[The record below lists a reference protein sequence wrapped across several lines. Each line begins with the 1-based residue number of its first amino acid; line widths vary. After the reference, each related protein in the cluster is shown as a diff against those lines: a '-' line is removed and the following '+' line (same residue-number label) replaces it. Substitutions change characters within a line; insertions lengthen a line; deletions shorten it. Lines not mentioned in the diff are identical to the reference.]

1 MESLTNYKTFEDD
14 KKSIDDKI
22 SMLERY
28 ILAEDKE
35 GFFNTLVFNSDT
47 YLYMKL
53 NDMLNKGEDIST
65 FLTGPLENYFDDV
78 ENSLKLEILFKDL
91 SLKISK
97 EQNPDARRKMLDRFN
112 TEFLVIGF
120 DYPKPQE
127 VKKSDGIVS
136 TTEVKHT
143 SELSVSTLQSLNLEE
158 CRKSLESTPITSYPN
173 MGQFRPNGSLSITD
187 FSSLLEKFPNHFKT
201 FLSVMPHFANIQNLP
216 QLLVNH
222 YKKVNL
228 KTKNFQFEAWILTK
242 MTLEQITQ
250 LVELLPEVLESFVV
264 VSQLL
269 TKRFESGYKKLS
281 QTQDK
286 ITFATQILNYVR
298 GLKLHATLNKLEY
311 DSLKEIAFLE
321 MSQGVFNAAS
331 FEALVNDP
339 LNILHF
345 FEQKEKL
352 KNKSINKSYDWT
364 GIHHFTYTNNSE
376 EEYYKAYLGH
386 QFESGRDYT
395 EFTDHFTESWLKPIF
410 FTYKLRKGEKL
421 NNVTLTFSEIELN
434 TLRDKRE
441 LNILPE
447 TSFKPDKDG
456 EVKIH
461 MHLKN
466 ISNLTVNIHQ
476 IEAENYY
483 KSSKQAIQAKMD
495 LSGAIPKWTR
505 SYEYK
510 LPPIQAAKRTF
521 DFPELKEFKRGVFII
536 EFVGDG
542 LSSRALIR
550 KGNLNLMR
558 DSTNEGHAFYILDED
573 KQVCV
578 GESAQLAIGTDVYK
592 ADATGQILVA
602 YRDTD
607 ITNQAII
614 SFEGHAELC
623 SLNIPKTDITLGCS
637 LLFNEESLESSKLA
651 TFILQP
657 KLFAFRRMISVSKL
671 KDVKVMITS
680 QNTRNVRH
688 SKIVEN
694 LTCEEGQDLVVDYM
708 VPSKTSQIV
717 IELKAVV
724 HDEVTDKKIPLSS
737 KKTINLSRRDEQEA
751 LCDLYL
757 KQEKDGYKVRLLGKN
772 GERYPGYLVRVT
784 LASNSVT
791 KTAAAVLETDAN
803 GEVHLGPLPDIYS
816 VNAALQTAPSAF
828 KNINKTW
835 VIDTL
840 EKFKNFPDEFDIAEG
855 EDLCLPA
862 FGDHHDGKQYTLVR
876 TDENFDT
883 VYEYLPN
890 KIIKEGQ
897 LLYVSSLKD
906 GYYVFYYNQLRD
918 LKKVTLRVHKA
929 RRWGAKQT
937 HLIKDDVVI
946 RAVNQSNYL
955 TYTGLKV
962 SDSDVEL
969 RVLSN
974 EPETVKVHVL
984 GFNYFP
990 DNVSLLTGSLKEVVL
1005 KEKSEWTY
1013 FAENAHEFYSE
1024 KELSDELKY
1033 TMERKNRQ
1041 TFMGNTL
1048 EKPSGLLK
1056 RDFSQKTKADSENL
1070 GQEKDYTKRLLS
1082 TAPSNRSVTLSRF
1095 ETQSAGAANIKL
1107 ELLNSFLQD
1116 RGTVISN
1123 GSVDAEGLVSLDAS
1137 RLKPF
1142 STALL
1147 IIEDKNNFICETI
1160 SLGTKEPVTRDLRL
1174 ENSREAN
1181 KVYLHERTV
1190 QNLSANT
1197 VHKIKDANNTEYAY
1211 IDSLGF
1217 LTEILKLLSSKRE
1230 LDEWSFIKD
1239 WAELSADEQLKK
1251 YDKFASHEFHL
1262 FTYFKDRDFFEMVIK
1277 THIVNKNEKSF
1288 IDYFL
1293 LEDKTAMRKFLDP
1306 VNVHRLNIIEKS
1318 LLIYALK
1325 DTDKDKC
1332 TKLYELLKL
1341 FKDKTPE
1348 SQLIY
1353 NSVFDTILKAE
1364 EPKTGD
1370 VKDNNHT
1377 VGTSFGSGSHVAQIG
1392 PNVSI
1397 PNPVL
1402 ANVVFSPPDN
1412 NPMIKENRGSSQSFR
1427 TMGVTDEFV
1436 ERQYFFKE
1444 TIPLDVT
1451 QFWLD
1456 FIHHHLN
1463 AKAGEPFL
1471 SPNFMLN
1478 PRSNTEFLAILAVL
1492 DLGYQR
1498 ADNLVQTDPDN
1509 QAGFVLKPTQPTILF
1524 CKEIKERKDERMEL
1538 DMIIAQQF
1546 LDFYDR
1552 NERAKDGSIKLKKV
1566 NDFVIGKI
1574 YASRIALTN
1583 LSDVE
1588 SEITLLSEIPQG
1600 SIPIKSQDYLRSNI
1614 IKLRPLTTEIS
1625 EFLFYFP
1632 SPGEYTCYPAAITK
1646 DGCLVSSANIT
1657 GSLKV
1662 YEKAPKTEL
1671 KTMKDILSVGSTQDI
1686 LHFMKTENIVDENVF
1701 KFSDIYWLL
1710 KDKVFYDAVCQIL
1723 EDRFIFDQNV
1733 FSFSLYHADMPRLKF
1748 YLAKR
1753 FEGRRI
1759 TVRELDIYFLQNELL
1774 EIDDFKFREYYPL
1787 INPRVHDIGEYKH
1800 NILNRGF
1807 MNTYIT
1813 FLKYLLDKGTPQS
1826 KDYFYLAIYFLL
1838 QDRVDDVLSIFPK
1851 INKNDLLGR
1860 EMLIQYDYLCA
1871 YLDLY
1876 TDYPKFTKAREIC
1889 IGYLTYPIY
1898 TWRNKFIEL
1907 ANQIAEFDGQVE
1919 ISKIVTEEG
1928 ANTSKAKVGQKQPS
1942 MEANI
1947 QSTSVKVQTR
1957 HLSSFTLKFYEVNLE
1972 MMFSQDPFM
1981 EKDSNIFSFIAPS
1994 AVVSRDLVDEDQ
2006 DITTEVS
2013 IPVELQ
2019 AKNLLIQVI
2028 YSDGK
2033 TKSLTYFPCAFQTFV
2048 IENIGQI
2055 KIIGPD
2061 GKPLSKVY
2069 VKCFSLDNHGKKNFY
2084 KDGYTDMRG
2093 TFDYAALNLESKKSI
2108 SKFAILVMSKD
2119 NGAQVKQ
2126 LAPPSDLQKNEGEAM
2141 KLMGEYWQEMQKAQR
2156 YDDMD
2161 LMQEDEFAG
2170 TESKAYGKKEMAFKK
2185 NKYWK

>member
-1 MESLTNYKTFEDD
+1 
-14 KKSIDDKI
+14 
-22 SMLERY
+22 MLERY

-91 SLKISK
+91 SLKITK
-97 EQNPDARRKMLDRFN
+97 ETDPDARRKMLDRFN
-112 TEFLVIGF
+112 AEFLSIGF

-136 TTEVKHT
+136 ATEVKYT
-143 SELSVSTLQSLNLEE
+143 SALKASELLVLDLEDT
-158 CRKSLESTPITSYPN
+158 KKKLESTPATSYPN
-173 MGQFRPNGSLSITD
+173 MGQFRPNGQLSIYD
-187 FSSLLEKFPNHFKT
+187 FKALLEKFPSHFKT
-201 FLSVMPHFANIQNLP
+201 FLSGLPHLANVDSLP
-216 QLLVNH
+216 ELLAAH
-222 YKKVNL
+222 FKKVNQ
-228 KTKNFQFEAWILTK
+228 KTKNFTFEAWLLTK
-242 MTLEQITQ
+242 LTLEQITA
-250 LVELLPEVLESFVV
+250 LVGLLPEILENFTVV
-264 VSQLL
+264 THLL
-269 TKRFESGYKKLS
+269 AKKFEGGYKKLS
-281 QTQDK
+281 KAQDK
-286 ITFATQILNYVR
+286 IAFATEMLTFVR
-298 GLKLHATLNKLEY
+298 GLKLHETLNKLEY
-311 DSLKEIAFLE
+311 DIIKEIAFLE
-321 MSQGVFNAAS
+321 MSQGVFNESS
-331 FEALVNDP
+331 FQALINNP
-339 LNILHF
+339 LNVLHF

-352 KNKSINKSYDWT
+352 KLRSINKSLDWT
-364 GIHHFTYTNNSE
+364 STHHFTFTGNSE

-386 QFESGRDYT
+386 QFESGKDYS
-395 EFTDHFTESWLKPIF
+395 EFIEFFTENWLKPIF
-410 FTYKLRKGEKL
+410 FTHKLRQGEKL

-447 TSFKPDKDG
+447 TSFKPDKDND
-456 EVKIH
+456 VKIH
-461 MHLKN
+461 MMLKN
-466 ISNLTVNIHQ
+466 ISNLTVNIYS
-476 IEAENYY
+476 IETDIYY
-483 KSSKQAIQAKMD
+483 KQNKRAIDPKMN

-505 SYEYK
+505 SHEYK

-521 DFPELKEFKRGVFII
+521 DFPELKEYKRGVFII
-536 EFVGDG
+536 EFIGDG

-558 DSTNEGHAFYILDED
+558 DSTNEGHAFYILNEE
-573 KQVCV
+573 KQVCI
-578 GESAQLAIGTDVYK
+578 GESAQLTIGNDSYK
-592 ADATGQILVA
+592 ADASGMILVP

-607 ITNQAII
+607 INTQAII
-614 SFEGHAELC
+614 SFEGHSELC
-623 SLNIPKTDITLGCS
+623 NLNIPKTDITLGCS
-637 LLFNEESLESSKLA
+637 LVFNEECLENSKLA

-657 KLFAFRRMISVSKL
+657 KLFAFRRMISISKL

-708 VPSKTSQIV
+708 VPSKTTQIIV
-717 IELKAVV
+717 ELKAVV

-737 KKTINLSRRDEQEA
+737 KKTINISRRDDQEA
-751 LCDLYL
+751 LVDLFL

-772 GERYPGYLVRVT
+772 GERYPGYLVRIT
-784 LASNSVT
+784 LTSNSLT
-791 KTAAAVLETDAN
+791 KTTAVVLETDAS
-803 GEVHLGPLPDIYS
+803 GEVHLGPLPDIFS

-835 VIDTL
+835 MIDTL
-840 EKFKNFPDEFDIAEG
+840 EKFKNFPEEFDIAEG

-862 FGDHHDGKQYTLVR
+862 FGDKNDGKQYTLER
-876 TDENFDT
+876 TDELFDV
-883 VYEYLPN
+883 VYETLPKRIVNEGELIYLSGL
-890 KIIKEGQ
+890 KE
-897 LLYVSSLKD
+897 
-906 GYYVFYYNQLRD
+906 GYYVFFYNQLRD

-929 RRWGAKQT
+929 KRWGSKQT

-955 TYTGLKV
+955 TYTNLKV
-962 SDSDVEL
+962 TDAEVEL
-969 RVLSN
+969 KVLSN

-1013 FAENAHEFYSE
+1013 FAENSHEFYSE

-1056 RDFSQKTKADSENL
+1056 RDFFQKTKADAENL
-1070 GQEKDYTKRLLS
+1070 GQEKDYIKRLVNAAQNA
-1082 TAPSNRSVTLSRF
+1082 TRSVTLSRF
-1095 ETQSAGAANIKL
+1095 ETQSAGTANIKL
-1107 ELLNSFLQD
+1107 DLMNSFLQD
-1116 RGTVISN
+1116 RGSVITN
-1123 GSVDAEGLVSLDAS
+1123 GSVDAEGLVLLDAS
-1137 RLKPF
+1137 RLKAY

-1160 SLGTKEPVTRDLRL
+1160 SLGTKESTNRDLRL

-1190 QNLSANT
+1190 QNLPAHT

-1211 IDSLGF
+1211 IDSIGF
-1217 LTEILKLLSSKRE
+1217 LAEILKLLSSKRE
-1230 LDEWSFIKD
+1230 LDEWSFIKE
-1239 WAELSADEQLKK
+1239 WYELSADDQLKK
-1251 YDKFASHEFHL
+1251 YDKFASHELHL
-1262 FTYFKDRDFFEMVIK
+1262 FTYFKDREFFDMVVK

-1293 LEDKTAMRKFLDP
+1293 LEDKEAMLRFLDP
-1306 VNVHRLNIIEKS
+1306 VNVHKLNIIEKS

-1325 DTDKDKC
+1325 DTQRDKC
-1332 TKLYELLKL
+1332 VKLYELLKM
-1341 FKDKTPE
+1341 FKDKMAE

-1364 EPKTGD
+1364 EPKSGD
-1370 VKDNNHT
+1370 VKDNSHT
-1377 VGTSFGSGSHVAQIG
+1377 IGTSFGSGSHSAQIG
-1392 PNVSI
+1392 PNVTI

-1412 NPMIKENRGSSQSFR
+1412 NSMIKENRGSSQSFR

-1444 TIPLDVT
+1444 SVPLDVT

-1463 AKAGEPFL
+1463 AKAGDAFL

-1478 PRSNTEFLAILAVL
+1478 PRSNTEFLAILSVL
-1492 DLGYQR
+1492 DLGYTR
-1498 ADNLVQTDPDN
+1498 AENLVQTDPEN
-1509 QAGFVLKPTQPTILF
+1509 QAGFILKPTQPTILF

-1566 NDFVIGKI
+1566 KDFVIGKI
-1574 YASRIALTN
+1574 YASRIAITN

-1646 DGCLVSSANIT
+1646 DGCLVSSANIS
-1657 GSLKV
+1657 GKLQV

-1710 KDKVFYDAVCQIL
+1710 KDKAFYESVCQIL

-1733 FSFSLYHADMPRLKF
+1733 FSFSLYHADLSRLKV

-1753 FEGRRI
+1753 FEGRRV
-1759 TVRELDIYFLQNELL
+1759 TVRELDVYYLKNDLL

-1813 FLKYLLDKGTPQS
+1813 FLKYILDKGTPQS

-1851 INKNDLLGR
+1851 IDKSELVGR
-1860 EMLIQYDYLCA
+1860 EMLIQYDYLTA

-1876 TDYPKFTKAREIC
+1876 TDYPKFTKARAIC
-1889 IGYLTYPIY
+1889 IEYLTYPIY

-1919 ISKIVTEEG
+1919 ISKIVTVDG
-1928 ANTSKAKVGQKQPS
+1928 AAASKAKVGQKQPS

-1947 QSTSVKVQTR
+1947 QSTKVKVQTR

-1981 EKDSNIFSFIAPS
+1981 EKDSNIFSFISPS
-1994 AVVSRDLVDEDQ
+1994 AVLSRDLVDEDQ
-2006 DITTEVS
+2006 EITSEVDIPEGLHT
-2013 IPVELQ
+2013 
-2019 AKNLLIQVI
+2019 KNLLIQVI

-2033 TKSLTYFPCAFQTFV
+2033 TKSLTYFPCTFTTFV

-2061 GKPLSKVY
+2061 SKPLSKVY
-2069 VKCFSLDNHGKKNFY
+2069 VKCFALDNHQRVTFY

-2108 SKFAILVMSKD
+2108 TKFAILVMAKD

-2141 KLMGEYWQEMQKAQR
+2141 KLMGEYWQEMQKAQAFE
-2156 YDDMD
+2156 DDEAFHD
-2161 LMQEDEFAG
+2161 IA
-2170 TESKAYGKKEMAFKK
+2170 TEEKQLFGKKEAAFKK